1 MNRQFFANLHACMS
15 MLFLDRQLILI
26 NILCIHAALNAVSL
40 LNTVFITNLH
50 DVWNLD
56 TIFIETKRDT

>member
-1 MNRQFFANLHACMS
+1 MS

-26 NILCIHAALNAVSL
+26 NILYIHAALNAVSL

>member
-1 MNRQFFANLHACMS
+1 MNRQFLANLHACMS

-26 NILCIHAALNAVSL
+26 TIYIHAALNVSL